1 MRVALARKGLKLPR
15 ANPAAVAEG
24 ALITIVLL
32 LAGRLAWTLFSP
44 LAGAGEAP
52 VQPVSRPLAVL
63 GAFDPFFRM
72 SDGAAGPAV
81 VTALDLK
88 LFGVRQDQVS
98 GRGSAIIGPPSGT
111 QRSIAVGEEV
121 APGVVLTRVD
131 FDSVTIRRNGAE
143 EQLFMDQPEGG
154 TAAPAA
160 PPQLAAPSARVASA
174 APAPVPAGLD
184 RAIAFSPRMAGGAF
198 AGLILRPQG
207 DGAAFRAAG
216 LQVGDVLVAVNGRR
230 LRSAAEA
237 GALLARAQSGRAT
250 FQVERDG
257 RMTTVRPGSG
267 R

>member
-24 ALITIVLL
+24 ALIAIVLL

-44 LAGAGEAP
+44 LDGAGEAP
-52 VQPVSRPLAVL
+52 AQPVSRPLSVL
-63 GAFDPFFRM
+63 AAFDPFFRM
-72 SDGAAGPAV
+72 SGGAAGPAV

-88 LFGVRQDQVS
+88 LFGIRQDQVS
-98 GRGSAIIGPPSGT
+98 GRGSAIIGTPNGT

-121 APGVVLTRVD
+121 APGAVLTRVD

-154 TAAPAA
+154 AAAPAAAAPQAAAPAA
-160 PPQLAAPSARVASA
+160 PVASA
-174 APAPVPAGLD
+174 APAPVAGLD
-184 RAIAFSPRMAGGAF
+184 RAIAYSPRMAAGAF
-198 AGLILRPQG
+198 AGLVLRPQG

-216 LQVGDVLVAVNGRR
+216 LQPGDVLVAVNGRR
-230 LRSAAEA
+230 LRSAGEA
-237 GALLARAQSGRAT
+237 GALLAGAGSGRISL
-250 FQVERDG
+250 QVERDG
-257 RMTTVRPGSG
+257 RMTTLRPGSG